1 MVGEGPGDLVTCD
14 DIGRQ
19 RVDTLGVVLICPHCE
34 QQTVS
39 IVFLANALTSSLGT
53 RKSIEILSWALPPVW
68 LPSVYL
74 MALHATRSPSLPP
87 SIFAK
92 HIIDTLTDARG
103 TVRREAPIDTELV
116 LGTSLLERV
125 KISTTATAQH

>member
-1 MVGEGPGDLVTCD
+1 MHVCACVCVCVCMCVCVHLCVCACVSVLVC
-14 DIGRQ
+14 GR
-19 RVDTLGVVLICPHCE
+19 VCACV
-34 QQTVS
+34 
-39 IVFLANALTSSLGT
+39 SLGT

-74 MALHATRSPSLPP
+74 MALHVTRSPSLPP

-92 HIIDTLTDARG
+92 HITDTLTDARG
-103 TVRREAPIDTELV
+103 TVRREAPVDTELV

-125 KISTTATAQH
+125 KISSTATAQH